1 MKRLIFVL
9 SLSILSLF
17 SFSQVM
23 PVNATKLVGRYVSFS
38 NQKVF
43 GEILFLGTDKG
54 GQYVWTYFNM
64 YSANNPFINR
74 TGVIKFNGDQRIV
87 DELYKTLKSI
97 LDDKNDSKYLYIGNK
112 VLRIYPIKE
121 WGQMKLKIITNDG
134 YFHINEKQLNKL
146 FGKR

>member
-1 MKRLIFVL
+1 MKRLIL
-9 SLSILSLF
+9 ILSLLFASFF

-23 PVNATKLVGRYVSFS
+23 SVNASKLVGRYVSFS
-38 NQKVF
+38 NHKVF

-64 YSANNPFINR
+64 HSAHNPYINR
-74 TGVIKFNGDQRIV
+74 TGVIRFNGNQRSV

-97 LDDKNDSKYLYIGNK
+97 LDDKNDSKHLFIGNK
-112 VLRIYPIKE
+112 TLKIYPIKE

-134 YFHINEKQLNKL
+134 YFHINENQLSKL
-146 FGKR
+146 FGKN